1 MLRPWL
7 NWIEVRNAHRYTN
20 QTGFLR
26 ILGER
31 ICQPE
36 FARGTAQG
44 IAIKYNATCMVTRE
58 YNATCMVTRE
68 YNATCMAARR
78 YNATCMV
85 ARRYN
90 ATCMVARRYN
100 ATCMAARDE
109 KRHVE
114 R

>member
-7 NWIEVRNAHRYTN
+7 NWIEVRNAHRYNN

-31 ICQPE
+31 IFQPE
-36 FARGTAQG
+36 VARGTAQG
-44 IAIKYNATCMVTRE
+44 IAIK

-100 ATCMAARDE
+100 ATCMVARDE